1 MLRDESPYK
10 EIAGRVALVT
20 GGASGIGRAIAK
32 ILGQAKATVV
42 VADIDAVGGE
52 AVVKDIRSTG
62 GMGRYFPCDVTQ
74 AQACQSTAEA
84 IKGAFGGLHILVN
97 AAGLILRATVAETS
111 EADWD
116 RILDVNL
123 KGTFLMC
130 KHALPV
136 MIEGGGG
143 AIVNIASGWGLVGG
157 RRAAAYCASKGGVVL
172 LTKAMALDHAHEK
185 VRVNCLCP
193 GDVNT
198 PMLKS
203 EARQLGMTM
212 EAFLVDAADRPL
224 GRIGTPQEI
233 AQAALFLA
241 SEAATFITG
250 TTLVV
255 DGGGLA
261 GVG

>member
-1 MLRDESPYK
+1 MLRDEQPFRGL
-10 EIAGRVALVT
+10 AGRVALVT
-20 GGASGIGRAIAK
+20 GGASGIGRATARM
-32 ILGQAKATVV
+32 LAQARATVV
-42 VADIDAVGGE
+42 VADIDPIGGE

-84 IKGAFGGLHILVN
+84 IRQAFGGLHILVN
-97 AAGLILRATVAETS
+97 AAGVIVRATVPETS
-111 EADWD
+111 EADWN

-130 KHALPV
+130 KYALPV

-157 RRAAAYCASKGGVVL
+157 RQAAAYCASKGGVVL

-203 EARQLGMTM
+203 EARQLGIPF
-212 EAFLVDAADRPL
+212 EEFLIGAADRPL
-224 GRIGTPQEI
+224 GRIGTPEEV
-233 AQAALFLA
+233 AQAALFLV
-241 SEAATFITG
+241 SEAASFITG
-250 TTLVV
+250 VALVV

-261 GVG
+261 G

>member
-1 MLRDESPYK
+1 MLRDEQPFRGL
-10 EIAGRVALVT
+10 AGRVALVT
-20 GGASGIGRAIAK
+20 GGASGIGRATARM
-32 ILGQAKATVV
+32 LAQARATVV
-42 VADIDAVGGE
+42 VADIDPIGGE

-84 IKGAFGGLHILVN
+84 IRQAFGGLHILVN
-97 AAGLILRATVAETS
+97 AAGVIVRATVPETS
-111 EADWD
+111 EADWN

-130 KHALPV
+130 KYALPV

-157 RRAAAYCASKGGVVL
+157 RQAAAYCASKGGVVL

-203 EARQLGMTM
+203 EARQLGIPF
-212 EAFLVDAADRPL
+212 EEFLIGAADRPL
-224 GRIGTPQEI
+224 GRIGTPEEV
-233 AQAALFLA
+233 AQAALFLV
-241 SEAATFITG
+241 SEAASFITG
-250 TTLVV
+250 TTLLV

-261 GVG
+261 G